1 MENYKNTLNEV
12 VVIESS
18 PETYFVYAIRN
29 AIRISKCAYPTA
41 KKVIFKRED
50 VEVRSRKWKLK
61 AVCMKSLKR
70 SKRIEYGTQ
79 CAATTDFKRRNL
91 PYCGRETE
99 LVNAD
104 KIYSRKGLGMVMM
117 CKPCNAYVGV
127 HESGPNKGKA
137 KGRLAGP
144 SLRSLK
150 IRVHAELDRLWST
163 PEERERMY
171 KDLSEFLSIPEEY
184 THIGMF
190 GEKTMGK
197 IFQFCHVNKERS
209 GSRIEWHKPGD
220 KCPNKNNQI
229 VSGSSACR
237 GCPEYLHDEKDGYVW
252 CDPDMSYG
260 RLK

>member
-1 MENYKNTLNEV
+1 MELNECQQRV
-12 VVIESS
+12 LRGEI
-18 PETYFVYAIRN
+18 
-29 AIRISKCAYPTA
+29 C
-41 KKVIFKRED
+41 
-50 VEVRSRKWKLK
+50 
-61 AVCMKSLKR
+61 
-70 SKRIEYGTQ
+70 
-79 CAATTDFKRRNL
+79 

-197 IFQFCHVNKERS
+197 VFQFCHVNKERS